1 MGGTEDE
8 PQVYVY
14 DAQYALIMLD
24 LMDGDEGWMLMVQ
37 HDADYLS
44 MYYGLLKP
52 FKQVGASVQAGETLG
67 LVAQETMRFELWQRG
82 LVLNPEEVISF

>member
-1 MGGTEDE
+1 M
-8 PQVYVY
+8 PKKI
-14 DAQYALIMLD
+14 A
-24 LMDGDEGWMLMVQ
+24 
-37 HDADYLS
+37 
-44 MYYGLLKP
+44 LKP